1 MKKNIH
7 SLVYGALIAA
17 LYAGLTYLSSF
28 FGLAY
33 GPIQVRISEA
43 LCILTVFSPTAVWG
57 LTVGCL
63 ISNIASFTPLDMV
76 FGTAATLLAALCSYM
91 WRNIKVKDLPLLSFF
106 APVIFNAVIIGAELA
121 AFYTEGGAS
130 AVSFISGAASVAAGE
145 IISCVVLGIPLFYA
159 IKKNRVL
166 SKFVKY

>member
-43 LCILTVFSPTAVWG
+43 LCILTVFFSDSRLGTYRG
-57 LTVGCL
+57 L
-63 ISNIASFTPLDMV
+63 
-76 FGTAATLLAALCSYM
+76 SY
-91 WRNIKVKDLPLLSFF
+91 I
-106 APVIFNAVIIGAELA
+106 EH
-121 AFYTEGGAS
+121 
-130 AVSFISGAASVAAGE
+130 
-145 IISCVVLGIPLFYA
+145 
-159 IKKNRVL
+159 RVL
-166 SKFVKY
+166 YAA